1 MDVAV
6 ADDGALFREGL
17 QLLLTAAGHTVVGG
31 VEDGDELLGL
41 LATTRVDVAILDI
54 RMPPGQEG
62 GLDTAALIRRRHPD
76 VGLLLLSQHA
86 EAHYLFRLLEVGTE
100 RIGYRLKDQVAGVAV
115 LADTL
120 VRIAAGEIVI
130 EPVLAANL
138 VNRPGPAVPGPLAEL
153 TDRERDVLRLMAE
166 GRSNSGIATE
176 LFVSV
181 KSVEKYIASIFT
193 KLDLSAESAVH
204 HRRVLAVLVYL
215 RSNGAGP
222 PA

>member
-17 QLLLTAAGHTVVGG
+17 QLLLSAAGHEVVGC
-31 VEDGDELLGL
+31 VEDGDRLLELL
-41 LATTRVDVAILDI
+41 ARTSVDVAIMDI
-54 RMPPGQEG
+54 RMPPGADG
-62 GLDTAALIRRRHPD
+62 GLRTAQRVRARYPG

-86 EAHYLFRLLEVGTE
+86 EAHYLFRLLEIGTE

-138 VNRPGPAVPGPLAEL
+138 VDRPSQPVQRPLADLNE
-153 TDRERDVLRLMAE
+153 RERAVLRLMAE
-166 GRSNSGIATE
+166 GRSNTGIATE
-176 LFVSV
+176 LFLSV
-181 KSVEKYIASIFT
+181 KSVEKHIASIFT
-193 KLDLSAESAVH
+193 KLNLSTEPAAHH
-204 HRRVLAVLVYL
+204 HRRVLAVLAYL
-215 RSNGAGP
+215 RSNRMAG
-222 PA
+222 

>member
-17 QLLLTAAGHTVVGG
+17 QLLLGAAGHTVVGG
-31 VEDGDELLGL
+31 VEDGDRLLELLER
-41 LATTRVDVAILDI
+41 TPVDVAILDI
-54 RMPPGQEG
+54 RMPPGPEG
-62 GLDTAALIRRRHPD
+62 GLDTAARIRRRHPG

-86 EAHYLFRLLEVGTE
+86 EAHYLFQLLEVGTE

-138 VNRPGPAVPGPLAEL
+138 VNRPGPAAPGPLAEL
-153 TDRERDVLRLMAE
+153 NEREREVLRLMAE
-166 GRSNSGIATE
+166 GRSNAGIAAA

-193 KLDLSAESAVH
+193 KLDLPAEPAAH
-204 HRRVLAVLVYL
+204 HRRVLAVLAYL
-215 RSNGAGP
+215 RSDRVG
-222 PA
+222 

>member
-17 QLLLTAAGHTVVGG
+17 QMLLTAAGHTVVGG
-31 VEDGDELLGL
+31 VEDGDRLLDL
-41 LATTRVDVAILDI
+41 LARTAVDVAILDI
-54 RMPPGQEG
+54 RMPPGPEG
-62 GLDTAALIRRRHPD
+62 GLDTAARIRRRHPG

-86 EAHYLFRLLEVGTE
+86 EAHYLFQLLEVGTE

-138 VNRPGPAVPGPLAEL
+138 VNRPGPDTPGPLAEL
-153 TDRERDVLRLMAE
+153 TERERVVLRLMAE
-166 GRSNSGIATE
+166 GRSNTGIATE

-193 KLDLSAESAVH
+193 KLGLSAEAAH
-204 HRRVLAVLVYL
+204 HRRVLAVLAYL
-215 RSNGAGP
+215 RSNRAG
-222 PA
+222 

>member
-17 QLLLTAAGHTVVGG
+17 QLLLGAAGHTVVGG
-31 VEDGDELLGL
+31 VEDGDRLLELLER
-41 LATTRVDVAILDI
+41 ATVDVAILDI
-54 RMPPGQEG
+54 RMPPGPEG
-62 GLDTAALIRRRHPD
+62 GLVTAARIRRRHPG

-86 EAHYLFRLLEVGTE
+86 EAHYLFQLLEVGTE

-138 VNRPGPAVPGPLAEL
+138 VNRPGPAAPGPLALLNE
-153 TDRERDVLRLMAE
+153 REREVLRLMAE
-166 GRSNSGIATE
+166 GRSNAGIAAA

-193 KLDLSAESAVH
+193 KLDLPAEPAAH
-204 HRRVLAVLVYL
+204 HRRVLAVLAYL
-215 RSNGAGP
+215 RSDRVG
-222 PA
+222 

>member
-31 VEDGDELLGL
+31 VEDGTQLLDL
-41 LATTRVDVAILDI
+41 LATTPVDVAILDI

-62 GLDTAALIRRRHPD
+62 GLDTAALIRKRYPG

-138 VNRPGPAVPGPLAEL
+138 VNRPGPAAPGPLAEL
-153 TDRERDVLRLMAE
+153 TDRERAVLGLMAE
-166 GRSNSGIATE
+166 GRSNAGIATE

-181 KSVEKYIASIFT
+181 KSVEKYIASIFA
-193 KLDLSAESAVH
+193 KLGLSGESAVH

-215 RSNGAGP
+215 RSNGAGRP
-222 PA
+222 E